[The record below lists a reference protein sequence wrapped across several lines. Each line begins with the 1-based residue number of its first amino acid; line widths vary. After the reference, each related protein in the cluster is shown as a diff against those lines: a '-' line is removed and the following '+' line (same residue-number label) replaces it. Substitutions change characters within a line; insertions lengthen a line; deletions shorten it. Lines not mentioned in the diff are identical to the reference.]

1 MSEFSPNTNSSLP
14 PHVGLREFCC
24 GIGFNRLIGIAA
36 VALIHLAQ
44 IPANHAAE
52 AKLSPAVQQALEENA
67 RQLSPISVTCTTR
80 TASRLSP
87 EETFERLKIGESL
100 GPARNRFF
108 VKMPSR
114 VIWQDNRIY
123 VSYKY
128 LSGGAG
134 DNETT
139 SQGEMVYDG
148 AGYSMGSVIGLSK
161 ETIAEQKKRGVTI
174 DPFVRNMTREP
185 LAKVLQRRPA
195 GMGADN
201 PYFQQAVGLLLGTSS
216 RGATPGGTVEEQQP
230 HASSA
235 VLSGLDGGWKLIS
248 VEHAVLDG
256 RRLVRIELEG
266 DNPIRS
272 GAIAYDL
279 VNQRKMLQRNREF
292 NEKQS
297 ARLTAPQKEG
307 MLRFQQQQEQAMRV
321 VEEQRKLPATRRYVF
336 YLDPEL
342 HYAVR
347 RFEQSYRPNALLTR
361 SDCSGFEQ
369 ISGRQLWL
377 PRRVETQLH
386 EYYSVPETVLK
397 DAFLSRIVEVTA
409 MDGNRVPDET
419 FKLDYTTPGTMVRDA
434 TDPAAA
440 KSKDGY
446 VSYTIPARPEDLP
459 GVIERARN
467 GENMLQFAGGLPLAS
482 EPRVASYRKGALIA
496 IGLSNIVMLGAGAA
510 YVVWRRKQGNAL

>member
-1 MSEFSPNTNSSLP
+1 L
-14 PHVGLREFCC
+14 CC

-52 AKLSPAVQQALEENA
+52 AKLPPAVQQALEENA

-80 TASRLSP
+80 MASRLSP
-87 EETFERLKIGESL
+87 EETFERLKLGESL
-100 GPARNRFF
+100 GLGRNRFF
-108 VKMPSR
+108 MERPSR
-114 VIWQDNRIY
+114 IIWQDNKIY

-128 LSGGAG
+128 LSGGVG

-139 SQGEMVYDG
+139 SQQEIVYDA
-148 AGYSMGSVIGLSK
+148 AGFSMGSIIGLSK
-161 ETIAEQKKRGVTI
+161 ETIAEQKKRGVTN
-174 DPFVRNMTREP
+174 DPVVRNLTREP
-185 LAKVLQRRPA
+185 LAKVLQRQPA
-195 GMGADN
+195 GMGVDN
-201 PYFQQAVGLLLGTSS
+201 PYFQQSVGLLLGTIS
-216 RGATPGGTVEEQQP
+216 RGETPGGVVDEQQP

-235 VLSGLDGGWKLIS
+235 VLSGLNGGGKLIS
-248 VEHAVLDG
+248 VETTVLDG

-272 GAIAYDL
+272 RAIAYDL

-297 ARLTAPQKEG
+297 ARLTGPEKE
-307 MLRFQQQQEQAMRV
+307 MRLRFQQQQEQGIRII
-321 VEEQRKLPATRRYVF
+321 EEQRKLPATRRYVF

-347 RFEQSYRPNALLTR
+347 RFEQSYGPNALLTR
-361 SDCSGFEQ
+361 SDCSRFEQ
-369 ISGRQLWL
+369 IRGRQLWL
-377 PRRVETQLH
+377 PRGVETELH

-397 DAFLSRIVEVTA
+397 DAFLSQIVEVTA
-409 MDGNRVPDET
+409 LDGNRVPEET
-419 FKLDYTTPGTMVRDA
+419 FKLDYTAAGTMVRDA

-446 VSYTIPARPEDLP
+446 VSYTIPARLEDLP

-467 GENMLQFAGGLPLAS
+467 GENMLQFGGGLPLAS
-482 EPRVASYRKGALIA
+482 EPRVASYRQGALIA
-496 IGLSNIVMLGAGAA
+496 IGLSNMVMLGAGAA
-510 YVVWRRKQGNAL
+510 YVVWRRKRGDAL